1 MNTPEPLPPCMIFVG
16 KEGKWFHEGAEIIHR
31 PIFLWLIQNL
41 EKDEEGRYLVH
52 LNNQKCVLE
61 VEDTPLVILG
71 VDRIPA
77 GPEEN
82 EALLLTL
89 NDERQEVLDPQ
100 TLWLSG
106 ENVLYGL
113 VKGGQI
119 PARFLRAAYY
129 QIAQNIEEDER
140 GGFFL
145 ALNRQ
150 KFPIKSDDRGGHP
163 ESLEIPHSSLFT
175 KKED

>member
-1 MNTPEPLPPCMIFVG
+1 MSAPEPLPPCMIFVG

-31 PIFLWLIQNL
+31 PIFLWLIQSL
-41 EKDEEGRYLVH
+41 EVDDQGRYLIH

-71 VDRIPA
+71 TDRIQS

-82 EALLLTL
+82 EEILLTL
-89 NDERQEVLDPQ
+89 NDERQEILDPQ

-113 VKGGQI
+113 VKGGRI

-129 QIAQNIEEDER
+129 QIARYIEEEET

-145 ALNRQ
+145 SLNRQ
-150 KFPIKSDDRGGHP
+150 KFPIRSADRSEQP
-163 ESLEIPHSSLFT
+163 
-175 KKED
+175 

>member
-16 KEGKWFHEGAEIIHR
+16 KEGQWFHEGAEIIHR

-41 EKDEEGRYLVH
+41 EKDETGRYLVH
-52 LNNQKCVLE
+52 LNDQKCVLE
-61 VEDTPLVILG
+61 VEDTPLVILR
-71 VDRIPA
+71 VERTQS
-77 GPEEN
+77 GPEET
-82 EALLLTL
+82 EEILLTL

-100 TLWLSG
+100 TLWLNR

-113 VKGGQI
+113 VKEGSM

-129 QIAQNIEEDER
+129 QIARYIEEDET

-145 ALNRQ
+145 SLNRHR
-150 KFPIKSDDRGGHP
+150 FPIKTR
-163 ESLEIPHSSLFT
+163 
-175 KKED
+175 

>member
-1 MNTPEPLPPCMIFVG
+1 MKTPEPLPPCMIFVG
-16 KEGKWFHEGAEIIHR
+16 KEGRWFHEGAEIIHR

-52 LNNQKCVLE
+52 LNNQQCVLE

-71 VDRIPA
+71 VERTS
-77 GPEEN
+77 GPEEY
-82 EALLLTL
+82 EEILLTL
-89 NDERQEVLDPQ
+89 NDERQEALDPQ
-100 TLWLSG
+100 TLWLSR

-113 VKGGQI
+113 VKGGRI

-129 QIAQNIEEDER
+129 QIARHIEEDEN

-145 ALNRQ
+145 SLNRQ
-150 KFPIKSDDRGGHP
+150 KFPIEMR
-163 ESLEIPHSSLFT
+163 
-175 KKED
+175 

>member
-1 MNTPEPLPPCMIFVG
+1 MIFVG
-16 KEGKWFHEGAEIIHR
+16 KEGRWFHEGAEISHR

-41 EKDEEGRYLVH
+41 EKDEAGRYLVH

-71 VDRIPA
+71 VDRNQSA
-77 GPEEN
+77 PEEN
-82 EALLLTL
+82 EEILLTL
-89 NDERQEVLDPQ
+89 NDERQEVLDPR
-100 TLWLSG
+100 TLWLSR

-113 VKGGQI
+113 VKDGQI

-129 QIAQNIEEDER
+129 QIAQIIEEDES

-145 ALNRQ
+145 ALNGQ
-150 KFPIKSDDRGGHP
+150 KFPIKPADRSEHP
-163 ESLEIPHSSLFT
+163 ERMKIPPDPPLP
-175 KKED
+175 KGGV

>member
-1 MNTPEPLPPCMIFVG
+1 MNAPEPYPPCMIFVG

-31 PIFLWLIQNL
+31 PIFLWLIQSL
-41 EKDEEGRYLVH
+41 EVDDQGCYLIH
-52 LNNQKCVLE
+52 LNNQKCLLE

-71 VDRIPA
+71 VDRTHS

-82 EALLLTL
+82 EEILLTL
-89 NDERQEVLDPQ
+89 NDERQEVLDPR
-100 TLWLSG
+100 TLWLSR

-129 QIAQNIEEDER
+129 QIAQTIEEDES

-145 ALNRQ
+145 SLNHQ
-150 KFPIKSDDRGGHP
+150 KFPIRSDDRSEHP
-163 ESLEIPHSSLFT
+163 
-175 KKED
+175 

>member
-1 MNTPEPLPPCMIFVG
+1 MIFVG
-16 KEGKWFHEGAEIIHR
+16 KEGQWFHEGAEISHR

-41 EKDEEGRYLVH
+41 EKDETGRYLVH

-71 VDRIPA
+71 VERTES
-77 GPEEN
+77 GPEEK
-82 EALLLTL
+82 EKILLTL

-100 TLWLSG
+100 TLWLSR

-113 VKGGQI
+113 VKGGRI

-129 QIAQNIEEDER
+129 QIARHIEEDET

-145 ALNRQ
+145 SLNHQ
-150 KFPIKSDDRGGHP
+150 KFPIK
-163 ESLEIPHSSLFT
+163 
-175 KKED
+175 

>member
-1 MNTPEPLPPCMIFVG
+1 MNTPEPLPPCMIFVA
-16 KEGKWFHEGAEIIHR
+16 KEGQWFHEGAEISHR

-41 EKDEEGRYLVH
+41 EKDETGRYLVH

-71 VDRIPA
+71 VERTES
-77 GPEEN
+77 GPEEK
-82 EALLLTL
+82 EKILLTL

-100 TLWLSG
+100 TLWLSR

-113 VKGGQI
+113 VKGGRI

-129 QIAQNIEEDER
+129 QIARHIEEDET

-145 ALNRQ
+145 SLNHQ
-150 KFPIKSDDRGGHP
+150 KLPIK
-163 ESLEIPHSSLFT
+163 
-175 KKED
+175 

>member
-1 MNTPEPLPPCMIFVG
+1 MSTPEPLPPCMIFVA
-16 KEGKWFHEGAEIIHR
+16 KEGQWFHEGAEISHR

-41 EKDEEGRYLVH
+41 EKDETGRYLVH
-52 LNNQKCVLE
+52 LNNQQCVLE

-71 VDRIPA
+71 VERTES
-77 GPEEN
+77 GPEEK
-82 EALLLTL
+82 EKILLTL

-100 TLWLSG
+100 TLWLSR

-113 VKGGQI
+113 VKGGRI

-129 QIAQNIEEDER
+129 QIARHIEEDET

-145 ALNRQ
+145 SLNHQ
-150 KFPIKSDDRGGHP
+150 KFPIK
-163 ESLEIPHSSLFT
+163 
-175 KKED
+175 

>member
-1 MNTPEPLPPCMIFVG
+1 MKTPEPLPPCMIFVG
-16 KEGKWFHEGAEIIHR
+16 KEGQWFHEGAEIIHR

-52 LNNQKCVLE
+52 LNNQQCVLE

-71 VDRIPA
+71 VDRVQT

-82 EALLLTL
+82 EEILLTL

-100 TLWLSG
+100 TLWLSR

-113 VKGGQI
+113 VKGGRI
-119 PARFLRAAYY
+119 PARFLRTAYY
-129 QIAQNIEEDER
+129 QIARHIEEDEN

-145 ALNRQ
+145 SLNRQ
-150 KFPIKSDDRGGHP
+150 KFPIEMR
-163 ESLEIPHSSLFT
+163 
-175 KKED
+175 

>member
-1 MNTPEPLPPCMIFVG
+1 MNTPEPLPPCMIFVA
-16 KEGKWFHEGAEIIHR
+16 KEGQWFHKGAEISHR

-41 EKDEEGRYLVH
+41 EKDETGRYLVH

-71 VDRIPA
+71 VERTES
-77 GPEEN
+77 GPEEK
-82 EALLLTL
+82 EKILLTL

-100 TLWLSG
+100 TLWLSR

-129 QIAQNIEEDER
+129 QIARHIEEDET

-145 ALNRQ
+145 SLNHQ
-150 KFPIKSDDRGGHP
+150 KFPIK
-163 ESLEIPHSSLFT
+163 
-175 KKED
+175 

>member
-1 MNTPEPLPPCMIFVG
+1 MIFVA
-16 KEGKWFHEGAEIIHR
+16 KEGQWFHEGAEISHR

-41 EKDEEGRYLVH
+41 EKDETGRYLVH

-71 VDRIPA
+71 VERTES
-77 GPEEN
+77 GPEEK
-82 EALLLTL
+82 EKILLTL

-100 TLWLSG
+100 TLWLSR

-113 VKGGQI
+113 VKGGRI

-129 QIAQNIEEDER
+129 QIARHIEEDET

-145 ALNRQ
+145 SLNHQ
-150 KFPIKSDDRGGHP
+150 KFPIK
-163 ESLEIPHSSLFT
+163 
-175 KKED
+175 

>member
-1 MNTPEPLPPCMIFVG
+1 MSTPEPLPPCMIFVG
-16 KEGKWFHEGAEIIHR
+16 KEGQWYHEGAEIIHR

-52 LNNQKCVLE
+52 LNDQKCVLE

-71 VDRIPA
+71 VERTS
-77 GPEEN
+77 GPEEY
-82 EALLLTL
+82 EEILLTL
-89 NDERQEVLDPQ
+89 NDERQEALDPQ
-100 TLWLSG
+100 TLWLSR

-113 VKGGQI
+113 VKGGRI

-129 QIAQNIEEDER
+129 QIARYIEEDES

-145 ALNRQ
+145 TLNRK
-150 KFPIKSDDRGGHP
+150 KFPIKGPSISTD
-163 ESLEIPHSSLFT
+163 
-175 KKED
+175 

>member
-1 MNTPEPLPPCMIFVG
+1 MSTPEPLPPCMIYVG
-16 KEGKWFHEGAEIIHR
+16 KEGQWFHEGAEISHR

-41 EKDEEGRYLVH
+41 EKDETGRYLVH

-71 VDRIPA
+71 VERTES
-77 GPEEN
+77 GPEEK
-82 EALLLTL
+82 EKILLTL

-100 TLWLSG
+100 TLWLSR

-113 VKGGQI
+113 VKGGRI

-129 QIAQNIEEDER
+129 QIARHIEEDET

-145 ALNRQ
+145 SLNHQ
-150 KFPIKSDDRGGHP
+150 KFPIK
-163 ESLEIPHSSLFT
+163 
-175 KKED
+175 